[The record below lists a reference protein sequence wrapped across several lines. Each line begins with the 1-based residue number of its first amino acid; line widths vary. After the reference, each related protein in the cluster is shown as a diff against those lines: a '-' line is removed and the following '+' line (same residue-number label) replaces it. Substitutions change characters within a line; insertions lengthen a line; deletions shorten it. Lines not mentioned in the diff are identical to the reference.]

1 MDEFVQK
8 VKLQFEADNKSIEE
22 SEKKVKTTF
31 KDLTKEFSKGFG
43 FDVKKFDGKMFA
55 NSMGKALGN
64 VFNAFLDGLK
74 QTFADAWKELKNM
87 LSYSQLTSGRTREL
101 AFGYGFNA
109 SQAYGFDKALNILGI
124 SEEDMFYM
132 NPQQKKQFQELFSKY
147 TEKYSKLYDAGFF
160 ERLQEFTVEFEDFKQ
175 EVMMEVVEFFMDNRN
190 TIMTVMKASMEF
202 FEFTIKALGFIVQG
216 LSGDYSKTDSQR
228 DAATADIISSY
239 SISNSKT
246 INVKQ
251 DNTYNNVDNE
261 SKAWLQNSS
270 NTSYQQII
278 AALS

>member
-8 VKLQFEADNKSIEE
+8 VKLQFEADEKSVEE

-43 FDVKKFDGKMFA
+43 LESKKIDAKSFASGLGK
-55 NSMGKALGN
+55 
-64 VFNAFLDGLK
+64 GLK
-74 QTFADAWKELKNM
+74 SVFDDFLAGLQQTFSDAWKELKTM

-109 SQAYGFDKALNILGI
+109 SQAYGFDKALGLLGI

-132 NPQQKKQFQELFSKY
+132 NPQQKKQFQTLFSKY
-147 TEKYSKLYDAGFF
+147 TEKYSRLYDGGFF

-175 EVMMEVVEFFMDNRN
+175 EVMMEVVEFFMDNKQ
-190 TIMTVMKASMEF
+190 TIMIALKASMEF

-216 LSGDYSKTDSQR
+216 LSGDYSKTNSQR

-239 SISNSKT
+239 SISNAKT

-251 DNTYNNVDNE
+251 DNTYHNVDNE

-270 NTSYQQII
+270 NMSYQQII
-278 AALS
+278 AALT